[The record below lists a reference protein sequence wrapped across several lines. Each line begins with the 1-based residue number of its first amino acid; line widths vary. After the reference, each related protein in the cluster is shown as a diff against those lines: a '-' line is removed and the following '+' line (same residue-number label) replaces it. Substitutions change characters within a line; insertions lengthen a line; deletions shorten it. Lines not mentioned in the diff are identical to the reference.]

1 MSKYSEQFKLKAVN
15 DFLAGGT
22 SYRVVA
28 DLHGIEFG
36 LLRRWVAGYQH
47 HGADGLRKKPRCQHT
62 PDFKLSVLQR
72 MWDAELSYRETTALF
87 NLRNPGQVGIWEQ
100 QYYSGGIEALS
111 SRQPGQPAKV
121 PKTPKTPKVSKTT
134 APSASEDLPSRE
146 QQLLAEVEYLR
157 MENAYLK
164 KLKALIQADEL
175 AARAKKRK

>member
-22 SYRVVA
+22 SYRAVA
-28 DLHGIEFG
+28 DQHGVEFG
-36 LLRRWVAGYQH
+36 MLRRWVAGYQQ
-47 HGADGLRKKPRCQHT
+47 HGADALLKKPRRQHT
-62 PDFKLSVLQR
+62 QDFKLSVLQR
-72 MWDAELSYRETTALF
+72 MWRDQLSYRETTALF
-87 NLRNPGQVGIWEQ
+87 DLRNACHVGIWER

-111 SRQPGQPAKV
+111 SRQPGRPAKM
-121 PKTPKTPKVSKTT
+121 PKLPPKPT
-134 APSASEDLPSRE
+134 AAPVEGDLPSRE
-146 QQLLAEVEYLR
+146 QLLAEVEYLR